1 VCGDIHGQFFDL
13 CNIFELNGEPS
24 EDNPYLFNGDFVD
37 RGSFSVEVVLTLFAF
52 MCLCPESLRL
62 IRGNHETSAMNKLY
76 GFDGEVRAKYNG
88 KLADLFQEIFC
99 CLPLVASY
107 HLI

>member
-1 VCGDIHGQFFDL
+1 MARLRLFLTVPEPFLLVYHFMQFFDL

-52 MCLCPESLRL
+52 MCLCPEVFFFIFSSSSFVLDICSLDRV
-62 IRGNHETSAMNKLY
+62 Y
-76 GFDGEVRAKYNG
+76 
-88 KLADLFQEIFC
+88 DLFAAITKH
-99 CLPLVASY
+99 PL
-107 HLI
+107 

>member
-1 VCGDIHGQFFDL
+1 MARLRLFLTVPEPFLLVNHFMQFFDL

-52 MCLCPESLRL
+52 MCLCPEVFFLFSAAAVSYWTYVLLTEFTTYSRQSRN
-62 IRGNHETSAMNKLY
+62 IRYE
-76 GFDGEVRAKYNG
+76 
-88 KLADLFQEIFC
+88 
-99 CLPLVASY
+99 
-107 HLI
+107 